1 MFGAPTCPQKHR
13 VWKSSLDGRR
23 DGTDS
28 QQRRRTTATAW
39 KRTTGAAV
47 SSGTDATAPT
57 SDTAQTAITATEE
70 EERTTATTLEED
82 DNCRLGDWC
91 MMPTF
96 EAAAK
101 ANADS
106 TEPSDP
112 GQMIDD
118 RPLSKS
124 AQVSFRLP
132 NPQTTSSAEEPRNR
146 RRLFRDM
153 SYTSRAIKRD
163 SRSSANG
170 MGTFRQSSSDR
181 AVPRRQDSFRKR
193 RGDRGKA
200 GGLRARFKTYCE
212 ERTRFFFANEQEREP
227 IDQYYISPSD
237 ESRSIYDVFVRL
249 FTLPFGELSVWVYET
264 SFGKVLVFFLLLYLL
279 IVYLF
284 VILLYVADLISE
296 TDCVGNNLVGKL
308 DDDSTTS
315 ERFELLF
322 ELSWTTLTTVGYGN
336 LGIPNEAGCYIVRL
350 ACSIE
355 ALLGIGYVSACSGL
369 FYVKLLKTLARAHV
383 TFSSTMCIQYG
394 RGLETGI
401 KRYSAL
407 TSSALANSLTSFGSA
422 DSKQKK
428 QHQPFPVIEFRVIN
442 DRANLPSGVNE
453 IWDAE
458 VRLSPAC
465 VLQIIPN
472 SHTQRHNI

>member
-1 MFGAPTCPQKHR
+1 
-13 VWKSSLDGRR
+13 
-23 DGTDS
+23 
-28 QQRRRTTATAW
+28 
-39 KRTTGAAV
+39 
-47 SSGTDATAPT
+47 
-57 SDTAQTAITATEE
+57 
-70 EERTTATTLEED
+70 
-82 DNCRLGDWC
+82 
-91 MMPTF
+91 MMPTLNNI
-96 EAAAK
+96 EAAGRIGIE
-101 ANADS
+101 S
-106 TEPSDP
+106 SDP
-112 GQMIDD
+112 AQMIDD
-118 RPLSKS
+118 KPPLSKS
-124 AQVSFRLP
+124 VQVSFRLP
-132 NPQTTSSAEEPRNR
+132 NNPQMTSSAGRPEPRNR

-163 SRSSANG
+163 GRSSANG
-170 MGTFRQSSSDR
+170 STIRQSFSDR
-181 AVPRRQDSFRKR
+181 APRRQDSFRKR
-193 RGDRGKA
+193 RGDRSKA
-200 GGLRARFKTYCE
+200 GGLRARFRTFCE
-212 ERTRFFFANEQEREP
+212 ERTRLFFRNEQERQP

-237 ESRSIYDVFVRL
+237 GGTHSIFDAFVRL
-249 FTLPFGELSVWVYET
+249 FTLPFGELIVWVYET
-264 SFGKVLVFFLLLYLL
+264 SFGNVLVLFLLLYLL

-284 VILLYVADLISE
+284 VILLYFADQIAE
-296 TDCVGNNLVGKL
+296 TACVNNQVGTL

-315 ERFELLF
+315 EHFELLF

-336 LGIPNEAGCYIVRL
+336 VGIPDETGCYIVRL

-407 TSSALANSLTSFGSA
+407 TNSALTNSQTSFSSV

-428 QHQPFPVIEFRVIN
+428 QQQQPFPVIEFRVVN

-458 VRLSPAC
+458 VGYSSCLTKYSDSDILPL
-465 VLQIIPN
+465 LQYLGARTCPIEL
-472 SHTQRHNI
+472 